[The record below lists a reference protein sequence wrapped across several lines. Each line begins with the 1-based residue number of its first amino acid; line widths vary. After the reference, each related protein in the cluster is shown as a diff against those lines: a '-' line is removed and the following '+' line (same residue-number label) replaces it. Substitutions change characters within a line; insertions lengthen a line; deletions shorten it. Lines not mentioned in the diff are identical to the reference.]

1 MLVEILKLIV
11 EYIAYIHDLIKDF
24 LVDNFGLKDDKMMHF
39 YVIGI
44 IGFILMVIL
53 KPIIK
58 FLVEHKMIVT
68 IDFIYCFSFIV
79 VLTFAIEIGQK
90 ITGTGNMEFADITYG
105 IGGFLCFALLYTVF
119 YGIIQLIKEN
129 LNIKKDSQK

>member
-1 MLVEILKLIV
+1 MLVKILKLIV
-11 EYIAYIHDLIKDF
+11 EYIAYIHDFIKDF
-24 LVDNFGLKDDKMMHF
+24 LVNNFGLKDDKMMHF

-44 IGFILMVIL
+44 IGFILMVVL

-105 IGGFLCFALLYTVF
+105 IGGFLCFALIYA
-119 YGIIQLIKEN
+119 IIYVIVKAIKES
-129 LNIKKDSQK
+129 LNKKNTK